1 MSSVSSRTFEDVPA
15 IRQRVPLLVGLVGP
29 SGSGKTFSALRLATG
44 VQKAIG
50 GDIYYID
57 TEARRALHYADLF
70 KFRHLAFGAPFGP
83 TDYLAAV
90 EHCAKKG
97 AKTIIVDSMSHEHDG
112 PGGVLEMHQAELERL
127 GGSDKMN
134 FLAWQK
140 PKAARRRLLN
150 SLLQIDCNFIFCFR
164 AKEKLK
170 MVPGKQPQ
178 PLGWMPIAGEE
189 FVYEMSLN
197 ILLYPNC
204 GGVPQWHPDEAGEQA
219 MIKLPS
225 QFRPIFEARA
235 PLSED
240 IGAKLAEWAAGGVKH
255 APEAAPVV
263 TIDSVSETSKDGK
276 TVYVIAA
283 GEKSYATIDPEV
295 AALAS
300 SCLHRLA
307 RLTSTTTVRG
317 GLKLTGVEPIEEAA

>member
-1 MSSVSSRTFEDVPA
+1 LNTPARTFEDAPA
-15 IRQRVPLLVGLVGP
+15 VRQRVPLLVGLVGP
-29 SGSGKTFSALRLATG
+29 SGSGKTYSALRLAGGIQRVT
-44 VQKAIG
+44 G
-50 GDIYYID
+50 GDVYMID
-57 TEARRALHYADLF
+57 TEARRGLHYADLF
-70 KFRHLAFGAPFGP
+70 KFRHLAFGSPFSP
-83 TDYLAAV
+83 MDYLAAI

-97 AKTIIVDSMSHEHDG
+97 AKTILVDSMSHEHEG
-112 PGGVLEMHQAELERL
+112 PGGVLEMHQTELERL
-127 GGSDKMN
+127 GGSDRMN

-140 PKAARRRLLN
+140 PKQMRRRLLN

-170 MVPGKQPQ
+170 MVPVKQPQ

-204 GGVPQWHPDEAGEQA
+204 GGVPQWHPDESGEQA

-225 QFRPIFEARA
+225 QFRSVFDKSA
-235 PLSED
+235 PLSEE
-240 IGAKLAEWAAGGVKH
+240 IGAALATWAAGGAKP

-263 TIDSVSETSKDGK
+263 TIESVTETQKDGK
-276 TVYVIAA
+276 TVFVITA
-283 GEKSYATIDPEV
+283 GEKSYATIDPDV

-300 SCLHRLA
+300 SCLNKPA
-307 RLTSTTTVRG
+307 RLTSMTTARG
-317 GLKLTGVEPIEEAA
+317 GLKLTNVEPIEEAA